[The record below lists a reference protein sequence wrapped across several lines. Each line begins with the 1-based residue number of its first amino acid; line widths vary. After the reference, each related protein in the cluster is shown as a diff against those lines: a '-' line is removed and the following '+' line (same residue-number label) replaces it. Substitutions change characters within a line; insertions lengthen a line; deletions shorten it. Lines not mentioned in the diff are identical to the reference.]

1 MQISEPEFV
10 GEIVRKA
17 FKAAEAEKPDG
28 RSIDFPETKMPTA
41 SPISTGRARR
51 IEKPNKQV
59 KIVPWCRN
67 PFPAE
72 SKQSNLI
79 K

>member
-1 MQISEPEFV
+1 MQISEPEIV

-41 SPISTGRARR
+41 STISTGRARR
-51 IEKPNKQV
+51 IGKPNNK
-59 KIVPWCRN
+59 
-67 PFPAE
+67 
-72 SKQSNLI
+72 
-79 K
+79 